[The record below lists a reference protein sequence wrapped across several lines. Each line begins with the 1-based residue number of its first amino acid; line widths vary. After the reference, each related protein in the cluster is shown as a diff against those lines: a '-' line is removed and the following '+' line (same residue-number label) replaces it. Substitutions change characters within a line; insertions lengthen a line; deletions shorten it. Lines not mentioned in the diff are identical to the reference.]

1 MKKGIVLTV
10 MAALLVGGLFAEK
23 VPQINERTQAP
34 AYTPNR
40 TAYLDEGF
48 EGGAIPTGWTNE
60 YVSGTTDWAYQAGGL
75 YGNPSSA
82 HTGSFNA
89 YFDGSTGNSTK
100 LVTPSIDL
108 GTATNI
114 ALTFWH
120 AQTVWA
126 GDQDELRVYYKDSA
140 AGTWTLLAEYLGDTP
155 VWTEEILTLPNP
167 SSDYYIAFEGLDGW
181 GYGVC
186 LDDVLVGDPP
196 LTIYDVQYTTDPSGN
211 SPYLDSTVTVSGI
224 VIATDNSSKH
234 FIQDGD
240 GAWNGI
246 YVYDSG
252 NTYTI
257 GDEISITAEVNEYYN
272 QTQLYNVDTV
282 IVASSGNT
290 PPAPE
295 VLTTFVVSSEEA
307 YEGVLVKVMN
317 ATCVDTADSYGEWE
331 VDDGSGP
338 CVADD
343 IFYGFSPTLGTA
355 YDVAGPVAYTYSAY
369 KIEPRDASDI
379 VEAGTG
385 PALDVDFE
393 AGLPADWIQDTGDD
407 FDWTWDADGTTSS
420 GTGPSGDHT
429 TGSGYYMYTESSANY
444 LHTANL
450 LTPSLNVGAMG
461 APNLVFWYHMYGA
474 AMGTLNIDVSEDGG
488 TNWTNAWSES
498 GDHGDVW
505 LMGSVSLSGYTSP
518 LVIRFQGVTG
528 SSYTSDMAID
538 DVWVGDMAY
547 PPSPTTPVYPPD
559 LATQAP
565 VDGSLTW
572 NGAIGADGYVL
583 YFGTDGGGVTDPTN
597 IEDGLDVGDVTS
609 YAYTGLAGATTHY
622 WKVVPYNSYGSAT
635 GCDIWEFETVDITA
649 GCVIGNGTTPWEF
662 PFYTYYMDARLQTIY
677 LASEFPAGYTITS
690 LQLDVSTLP
699 GQILENWY
707 IRMKETTATTVTAF
721 DNADLVTVLT
731 AANVDVTTTGWVE
744 FVFDTPFTYTGIN
757 NLLVDFCF
765 DNSGYTSNGATLA
778 FDSGSNRSVYLYA
791 DLSTGDLLNSTG
803 GTTSTMC
810 DNIWFVGSIYVPAF
824 GNLDGYVYKYGTTDP
839 IQGAAVTFASYED
852 STDASG
858 YYNIQNAL
866 TGTYDVT
873 CSATGYH
880 TTIAT
885 GIDILDGQT
894 TALDF
899 YLEWGEIAV
908 NPASFSVT
916 LDPDNSLA
924 ELFNIANAGPGDLTY
939 SCSVVF
945 GTRRYSTV
953 DPSQQ
958 GSPPTTENSEYSP
971 VQAER
976 VKHTLPPDDTWDVV
990 YSFNLAGPGQP
1001 GIETNGQHIYTA
1013 DWRAGYT
1020 TFYEYN
1026 MDGTFVQSFDIAGAT
1041 QIRDMAYDGTYFYGS
1056 PASMTINIMD
1066 LENQSL
1072 VGTIPVSCS
1081 GVTGVR
1087 HISYDPG
1094 LDGGNGGFWIGN
1106 WSEFGAIDMNGNQLV
1121 ASLGGP
1127 GSHYGSAYDPWTPGG
1142 PYIWVFAQTGASLS
1156 ELHQFDIATQSFTGV
1171 IHDCSDAPG
1180 YNAGI
1185 AGGAAT
1191 YVDQGLFVILVNF
1204 QQDPNLACAYE
1215 LAVTENWLTITSNG
1229 SGTVPGNGGNVDVD
1243 ILFDAT
1249 GYDNETKTADIVI
1262 SNDAYP
1268 AFDDVIIPVT
1278 MVVNPGV
1285 VPDYEVILT
1294 PYNPPIQ
1301 IPDGG
1306 GTFDYNVQLV
1316 NNTNVHQYFYA
1327 VLLATLPN
1335 GSQYGPIDPTPYS
1348 AHLRPG
1354 RTLDVNLTQN
1364 VPGNAPTGDYTYYC
1378 LVGTNFNN
1386 IVDSSGFNFTKLP
1399 DLGQVDL
1406 TGTWDVW
1413 FDWSCTGVPAG
1424 PAPIEF
1430 LADGTISG
1438 DPGSTWSGTSGTA
1451 NLGAGLCPTAVDF
1464 TFNAYFIFSNGTVY
1478 WIDVVANQ
1486 TATGV
1491 MENLGSGLHDGD
1503 NSMTRTSRSVAS
1515 SYQAGIDAAPG
1526 SMGGSTSDY
1535 VSIDDKPWVILNTGL
1550 NEEWIG
1556 YYSAVGVEMRNYD
1569 LWTADG
1575 IYREDGTLVYGTLS
1589 SSDEISLPESFA
1601 LYQNYPNPF
1610 NPTTTITFDI
1620 PEASRVTV
1628 DIYNLMGQKVRTLSS
1643 GELSAGR
1650 YKAVWSATND
1660 QGLSVTSGVYFYRIT
1675 AIDGS
1680 TGDVSFTETK
1690 KLLLMK

>member
-10 MAALLVGGLFAEK
+10 MVALLVGGLFAG
-23 VPQINERTQAP
+23 VQRTDNVFEMPPGYGEQLQNP
-34 AYTPNR
+34 AIGNR
-40 TAYLDEGF
+40 ADFTITLTDDYGDGWNGGMLDVIVNGTVVLDD
-48 EGGAIPTGWTNE
+48 ITI
-60 YVSGTTDWAYQAGGL
+60 VSGSGPESHTFAVNNDDSVYVDYTASGWPEENAYYVYDNGGGL
-75 YGNPSSA
+75 VVSS
-82 HTGSFNA
+82 G
-89 YFDGSTGNSTK
+89 DGGVVPT
-100 LVTPSIDL
+100 D
-108 GTATNI
+108 
-114 ALTFWH
+114 
-120 AQTVWA
+120 VWFYA
-126 GDQDELRVYYKDSA
+126 VVVSGYY
-140 AGTWTLLAEYLGDTP
+140 
-155 VWTEEILTLPNP
+155 
-167 SSDYYIAFEGLDGW
+167 
-181 GYGVC
+181 
-186 LDDVLVGDPP
+186 
-196 LTIYDVQYTTDPSGN
+196 TIYDIQYTTDPSGN
-211 SPYLDSTVTVSGI
+211 SPLLDSTVTTVGI
-224 VIATDNSSKH
+224 VTATDGSSKH
-234 FIQDGD
+234 FLQDGA

-246 YVYDSG
+246 YIYDSG
-252 NTYTI
+252 NTYTV

-290 PPAPE
+290 LPAPE
-295 VLTTFVVSSEEA
+295 LLTTYVVSSEEA

-317 ATCVDTADSYGEWE
+317 ATCVDTANSYGEWE

-355 YDVAGPVAYTYSAY
+355 YDVAGPVAYTYGAY

-407 FDWTWDADGTTSS
+407 FDWTWDAGGTPSS
-420 GTGPSGDHT
+420 NTGPSGDHT
-429 TGSGYYMYTESSANY
+429 TGTGYYMFTESSANY

-450 LTPSLNVGAMG
+450 LTPALNVTAMG
-461 APNLVFWYHMYGA
+461 APNLVFWYHMYGE

-488 TNWTNAWSES
+488 TNWTNAWTES

-505 LMGSVSLSGYTSP
+505 LMGSVSLSGFASP

-572 NGAIGADGYVL
+572 NPAVGADGYVL

-597 IEDGLDVGDVTS
+597 IEDGLDVGNVTS
-609 YAYTGLAGATTHY
+609 YTYTGLVGATTHY

-635 GCDIWEFETVDITA
+635 GCDIWEFETVDASA
-649 GCVIGNGTTPWEF
+649 GCVIGSGTTPWEF

-690 LQLDVSTLP
+690 LQLDVSILP
-699 GQILENWY
+699 GQTLENWY

-731 AANVDVTTTGWVE
+731 ATNVDVTTTGWVE

-765 DNSGYTSNGATLA
+765 DNSAYTSNGATLA

-839 IQGAAVTFASYED
+839 IQGAAVTFANYVD

-873 CSATGYH
+873 CSDLGYH
-880 TTIAT
+880 TTVAT

-899 YLEWGEIAV
+899 YLEWAEIAV

-916 LDPDNSLA
+916 LDPDNTLA
-924 ELFNIANAGPGDLTY
+924 ETFNIANAGPGDLTY
-939 SCSVVF
+939 SCSIQF
-945 GTRRYSTV
+945 GTRRYNTV

-958 GSPPTTENSEYSP
+958 GSLPTTDNSEYSP
-971 VQAER
+971 EQAER
-976 VKHTLPPDDTWDVV
+976 VKHTLQPEDTWDVL
-990 YSFNLAGPGQP
+990 YSFNLTDGGQP

-1013 DWRAGYT
+1013 DWRSGVPYT
-1020 TFYEYN
+1020 FFEHA
-1026 MDGTFVQSFDIAGAT
+1026 MDGTFIQSFNIAGAT

-1072 VGTIPVSCS
+1072 VGTISVSCS

-1087 HISYDPG
+1087 HIAYDPG

-1106 WSEFGAIDMNGNQLV
+1106 WDEFGAIDMNGNELV
-1121 ASLGGP
+1121 ANLGGP
-1127 GSHYGSAYDPWTPGG
+1127 GSHYGSAHDPYTPGG
-1142 PYIWVFAQTGASLS
+1142 PYIWLFAQTGASTA
-1156 ELHQFDIATQSFTGV
+1156 ELHQFDIASQSFTGF
-1171 IHDCSDAPG
+1171 IKDCSDAPG

-1191 YVDQGLFVILVNF
+1191 YVDQGLFVILVSI
-1204 QQDPNLACAYE
+1204 QQTPNLACAYE
-1215 LAVTENWLTITSNG
+1215 LAVTENWLSITSNG
-1229 SGTVPGNGGNVDVD
+1229 SGTVPGSGGNVDVD

-1268 AFDDVIIPVT
+1268 ACDDVVIPVT
-1278 MVVNPGV
+1278 LVVNPGV
-1285 VPDYEVILT
+1285 VPDYEIVLT

-1301 IPDGG
+1301 IPVGG
-1306 GTFDYNVQLV
+1306 GTFDYNVQLI
-1316 NNTNVHQYFYA
+1316 NNTNVTQNFYA
-1327 VLLATLPN
+1327 VLFAELPN
-1335 GSQYGPIDPTPYS
+1335 GSQYGPIDPTPYH

-1354 RTLDVNLTQN
+1354 RTIDVDLTQN
-1364 VPGNAPTGDYTYYC
+1364 VPGNAPAGDYTFYG
-1378 LVGTNFNN
+1378 LVGTSYNN
-1386 IVDSSGFNFTKLP
+1386 IVDSSGFNFTKLSN
-1399 DLGQVDL
+1399 LVDL
-1406 TGTWDVW
+1406 TGTWDLYW
-1413 FDWSCTGVPAG
+1413 DWYCTGVPSG
-1424 PAPIEF
+1424 PASMTF

-1438 DPGSTWSGTSGTA
+1438 YPGATWSGASGTA
-1451 NLGAGLCPTAVDF
+1451 YLGAGFCPTAVDF
-1464 TFNAYFIFSNGTVY
+1464 PFNASFMFDNGTVY
-1478 WIDVVANQ
+1478 WLDVVGNQ
-1486 TATGV
+1486 AATAAI
-1491 MENLGSGLHDGD
+1491 ENLGSGLHDGD
-1503 NSMTRTSRSVAS
+1503 GSMTRTSRSGSS
-1515 SYQAGIDAAPG
+1515 SYHAGIDAAPG
-1526 SMGGSTSDY
+1526 STGGSTSDY
-1535 VSIDDKPWVILNTGL
+1535 VSISDRPWVILNTGL
-1550 NEEWIG
+1550 NEAWMG
-1556 YYSAVGVEMRNYD
+1556 YYSAVGVEMMAND

-1575 IYREDGTLVYGTLS
+1575 IYREDGTLVYGTMG

-1610 NPTTTITFDI
+1610 NPTTTIAFDI
-1620 PEASRVTV
+1620 PEVSRVTV

-1680 TGDVSFTETK
+1680 TGDVSFTETN